1 MTDDPRRELDSAL
14 DAAVRGLIDDPGDLG
29 LPADLN
35 AQVLQCLERTAE
47 QTPRHRLADK
57 GRYAMVIK
65 CGLAASILVAV
76 AGAIG
81 VLGILS
87 GPSTVYAQVAERV
100 EQLHSL
106 VCRVQWVED
115 KRLDEIDG
123 EFGKKVTFLA
133 PSRHRIEDHVGTI
146 QLIDTADNKMIRLD
160 VKRKEALVVEGQ
172 AAGAV
177 ASAAPVRLVK
187 ALRDHFRS
195 DRVTEEGVEDLDGRE
210 IDGVEA
216 IGLRSA
222 MNGEVV
228 EAWVDPS
235 THLPLEVRIRL
246 VIPAHLAGGQEAT
259 MWHVMSDF
267 EYDVEVDQTLM
278 AMEVPEGYS
287 VVSMPDITVDRSP
300 ATLDD
305 LISLLNT
312 CAKHNDSLFP
322 LSLKMNDD
330 QGTCMAI
337 MKQYAERLDEQSTSD
352 AEKQAAVEKIV
363 SEFGGAMGRA
373 NAFLFSLREENDL
386 HYFAGARLGQHDRPL
401 LWYSPGADGH
411 YKVVYADLSVKDVSA
426 DALPAEPVQPPPEK
440 EATPEPQAAVAPWAT
455 PVLRLPPQAVRDY
468 AALQALRS
476 EGRQATVQHLVLGLM
491 PEFVE
496 SPVPAGLSLAEL
508 QSMPQEMLEDWKP
521 DRSPDSVRL
530 AFLAEFPNLKG
541 LKLDYLYLTE
551 KDLDVIGQCP
561 NLERL
566 SLSGVQIL
574 EESPRLLSGDDLQKL
589 SGLTN
594 LTELDLGQANFAGG
608 LHHLSELPHLR
619 KLYLGSFEHL
629 NDKSVAELRVLPHLE
644 TLILAPGYGTN
655 PETTVTDA
663 GLVSLQKLPKL
674 KILYVGWHGRWT
686 MPVDRLRELL
696 PNVKIKAG
704 D

>member
-1 MTDDPRRELDSAL
+1 MTDDPRRELDSVL

-47 QTPRHRLADK
+47 QTPRQRLADK
-57 GRYAMVIK
+57 GRYAMVIR

-115 KRLDEIDG
+115 KWLDEIDG

-146 QLIDTADNKMIRLD
+146 QLIDTEANKAIQLD
-160 VKRKEALVVEGQ
+160 VKRRVALVVEGQ
-172 AAGAV
+172 LADGMALL
-177 ASAAPVRLVK
+177 SPVRLVK

-195 DRVTEEGVEDLDGRE
+195 DRVVAEGVEELGEREVDG
-210 IDGVEA
+210 IKT
-216 IGLRSA
+216 IGLRST

-235 THLPLEVRIRL
+235 THLPLEVRVRL
-246 VIPAHLAGGQEAT
+246 AIPSHLAGGQDVT
-259 MWHVMSDF
+259 MWRVMTDF
-267 EYDVEVDQTLM
+267 EYDVEVDETLM
-278 AMEVPEGYS
+278 AVEVPEGYS
-287 VVSMPDITVDRSP
+287 VVSMPDITVDHSP
-300 ATLDD
+300 ATVDD
-305 LISLLNT
+305 LIALLRI

-337 MKQYAERLDEQSTSD
+337 MKQHAGRLDGQSTSD
-352 AEKQAAVEKIV
+352 IEKRAALKAVT
-363 SEFGGAMGRA
+363 EFGTIMGRTD
-373 NAFLFSLREENDL
+373 AFLFSLREENDL
-386 HYFAGARLGQHDRPL
+386 HYFAGARLGQHNRPL

-426 DALPAEPVQPPPEK
+426 DALPTEPAQSPPE
-440 EATPEPQAAVAPWAT
+440 EAATPEPQAAVAPWST
-455 PVLRLPPQAVRDY
+455 PMLRLPPLAVRDY
-468 AALQALRS
+468 AALQAFRKD
-476 EGRQATVQHLVLGLM
+476 GKQATVQHLVLCWM

-496 SPVPAGLSLAEL
+496 SPVPTGLSLAEI
-508 QSMPQEMLEDWKP
+508 QAMSQEMPENWKP
-521 DRSPDSVRL
+521 DRSPDSARL

-541 LKLDYLYLTE
+541 LKLDHLYLTQ
-551 KDLDVIGQCP
+551 KDLDVIGQCR

-566 SLSGVQIL
+566 SHSGVQIL
-574 EESPRLLSGDDLQKL
+574 EQSPRRLSGNDLQKL

-608 LHHLSELPHLR
+608 LLHLSELPHLR

-629 NDKSVAELRVLPHLE
+629 NNKSVAELRVLPHLE
-644 TLILAPGYGTN
+644 TLILAPVYGKN
-655 PETTVTDA
+655 PETMVTDA
-663 GLVSLQKLPKL
+663 GLLSLQKLPML
-674 KILYVGWHGRWT
+674 RTLYVGWHGTWT
-686 MPVDRLRELL
+686 MPVERLRELL
-696 PNVKIKAG
+696 PEVTIRAG
-704 D
+704 N

>member
-1 MTDDPRRELDSAL
+1 MTDDPRRELDSVL

-47 QTPRHRLADK
+47 QTPRQRLADK

-87 GPSTVYAQVAERV
+87 GTSTVYAQVAERV

-115 KRLDEIDG
+115 KWLDEIDG

-146 QLIDTADNKMIRLD
+146 QLIDTEANMAIRLD
-160 VKRKEALVVEGQ
+160 VKRREALVVEGQ
-172 AAGAV
+172 LANGMALL
-177 ASAAPVRLVK
+177 SPVRLVK

-195 DRVTEEGVEDLDGRE
+195 DRVVAEGVQELGERE
-210 IDGVEA
+210 IEGIKT
-216 IGLRSA
+216 IGLRST

-246 VIPAHLAGGQEAT
+246 AIPSHLAGGQNVT
-259 MWHVMSDF
+259 MWRVMTDLK
-267 EYDVEVDQTLM
+267 YDVEVDETLM
-278 AMEVPEGYS
+278 AVEVPEGYS
-287 VVSMPDITVDRSP
+287 VVSMPDITVDRTP

-305 LISLLNT
+305 LIGMLQF
-312 CAKHNDSLFP
+312 CANHNDSQFP
-322 LSLKMNDD
+322 LSLAMNDD

-352 AEKQAAVEKIV
+352 VEKQAAVEKIV

-386 HYFAGARLGQHDRPL
+386 HYFGGARLGQQDRPL
-401 LWYSPGADGH
+401 LWYSPGADDE
-411 YKVVYADLSVKDVSA
+411 YKVVYADLSVEDVSA
-426 DALPAEPVQPPPEK
+426 DALPAEPVQPTAEEK
-440 EATPEPQAAVAPWAT
+440 AAPGPQAAGEPWAT

-468 AALQALRS
+468 AALQAIRK
-476 EGRQATVQHLVLGLM
+476 GGKQAAVQYMVLGLM

-496 SPVPAGLSLAEL
+496 SPVPAGVSLAEL
-508 QSMPQEMLEDWKP
+508 RAMPQEIRADWKP
-521 DRSPDSVRL
+521 DRSPDSTRL
-530 AFLAEFPNLKG
+530 GFLAEFPNLKG
-541 LKLDYLYLTE
+541 LKLDNLYLTHS
-551 KDLDVIGQCP
+551 DLDVIGRCRK
-561 NLERL
+561 LERL

-574 EESPRLLSGDDLQKL
+574 EESPRRLSGDDLQKL

-594 LTELDLGQANFAGG
+594 LTELDLGQANFVGG
-608 LHHLSELPHLR
+608 LLHLSDLPHLR
-619 KLYLGSFEHL
+619 RLYLGSFEHL

-644 TLILAPGYGTN
+644 TLILAPVYGTN
-655 PETTVTDA
+655 PETTVTEN
-663 GLVSLQKLPKL
+663 GLLSLQKLPNL
-674 KILYVGWHGRWT
+674 KTLYVGWHGEWT